1 MALARRRAM
10 SSMGKA
16 ALMQPSPDHAA
27 VVAGHAADITMN
39 SPDADMVVMTAK
51 ERRRAMS
58 SVGKAAVMSSDR
70 TRADVVA
77 SMPPKHETDP
87 HVPTAPTRPAMA
99 LRAQHDAGRRAAM
112 DRRKRMSQHG
122 KLAVTK
128 PSAQPAQQGR
138 AQSMAVRHERSQL
151 GAAHKA
157 NAVVADAATENES
170 GQTSLPHEISTRTNA
185 ARSVTG
191 AAYFGGAAFEQDTDR
206 QPVDAAS
213 WRAAHDI
220 QVTGRNA
227 GSQLMRPAMQFADDT
242 TNNGQM
248 VTGADAAHVK
258 VTGTDSNR
266 HLRMTGSQYRNPSMA
281 GQNSRHHEH
290 KLMDSGRVSGSLLT
304 GGGAVTGDGSDRG
317 RQVTGDNYAANRAT
331 SRSMRATPAQTSV
344 MPMPAHNRGV
354 TGLGHHHAGTTGTSQ
369 DQHELMTGTSY
380 EGRQARPDGAGH
392 SMGHAITGMQ
402 PGVAAGVTGDARG
415 ADHHISGT
423 PYHGE
428 DQLAEAFGYDRHDSH
443 EAQFSVQSPARM
455 MQAAQRQ
462 SGHVTG
468 SFARALGKVTGGDEG
483 SLASRHAGSNS
494 GSADTQAAMVTGEGR
509 AQGQKITGD
518 DWARNGRVT
527 GTEGNSA
534 RSRNMTR
541 HGDGSSEHIGGLARQ
556 HAGKAAERPRPES
569 RITGASGN
577 TDSGSLVTYSGG
589 ARG

>member
-1 MALARRRAM
+1 MAHSDSGRQMALARRRAM

-27 VVAGHAADITMN
+27 VVAGHAADITMK
-39 SPDADMVVMTAK
+39 SLDADMVVMTAK

-58 SVGKAAVMSSDR
+58 SAGKAAVMSSDR

-170 GQTSLPHEISTRTNA
+170 GQTSLPHEMSTRTNA
-185 ARSVTG
+185 TRSVTG

-266 HLRMTGSQYRNPSMA
+266 HCA
-281 GQNSRHHEH
+281 
-290 KLMDSGRVSGSLLT
+290 
-304 GGGAVTGDGSDRG
+304 
-317 RQVTGDNYAANRAT
+317 
-331 SRSMRATPAQTSV
+331 
-344 MPMPAHNRGV
+344 
-354 TGLGHHHAGTTGTSQ
+354 
-369 DQHELMTGTSY
+369 
-380 EGRQARPDGAGH
+380 
-392 SMGHAITGMQ
+392 
-402 PGVAAGVTGDARG
+402 
-415 ADHHISGT
+415 
-423 PYHGE
+423 
-428 DQLAEAFGYDRHDSH
+428 
-443 EAQFSVQSPARM
+443 
-455 MQAAQRQ
+455 
-462 SGHVTG
+462 
-468 SFARALGKVTGGDEG
+468 
-483 SLASRHAGSNS
+483 
-494 GSADTQAAMVTGEGR
+494 
-509 AQGQKITGD
+509 
-518 DWARNGRVT
+518 
-527 GTEGNSA
+527 
-534 RSRNMTR
+534 
-541 HGDGSSEHIGGLARQ
+541 
-556 HAGKAAERPRPES
+556 
-569 RITGASGN
+569 
-577 TDSGSLVTYSGG
+577 
-589 ARG
+589 

>member
-16 ALMQPSPDHAA
+16 AMMQPSPEDAPAA
-27 VVAGHAADITMN
+27 EGHVVDMPMNNAGAEL
-39 SPDADMVVMTAK
+39 VVMTAK

-58 SVGKAAVMSSDR
+58 SAGKAAVTSSDR

-77 SMPPKHETDP
+77 SMPPKHEAEP
-87 HVPTAPTRPAMA
+87 HVPAAPTRPAMA
-99 LRAQHDAGRRAAM
+99 QKAQHDAGRRAAM

-122 KLAVTK
+122 KLAVTR

-138 AQSMAVRHERSQL
+138 AQSMAMRHERSQL
-151 GAAHKA
+151 GAAQKGP
-157 NAVVADAATENES
+157 AVVADAAPQAES
-170 GQTSLPHEISTRTNA
+170 APLALPHEISTRINA
-185 ARSVTG
+185 VRSVTG
-191 AAYFGGAAFEQDTDR
+191 AGYFGGVAFEQDTGR

-227 GSQLMRPAMQFADDT
+227 GNQLMRPAMKFADDKT
-242 TNNGQM
+242 SNGQM
-248 VTGADAAHVK
+248 VTGADTAHVK

-266 HLRMTGSQYRNPSMA
+266 HMRMTGSQYRNPSMA

-290 KLMDSGRVSGSLLT
+290 KLMDSGRVSGSLLI
-304 GGGAVTGDGSDRG
+304 GGGAITGDGSDRG
-317 RQVTGDNYAANRAT
+317 RQVTGDNYTANRAT
-331 SRSMRATPAQTSV
+331 SRSMRATPSQTSV
-344 MPMPAHNRGV
+344 MPMPAHDRGV
-354 TGLGHHHAGTTGTSQ
+354 TGLDHHHAGTTGTSQ
-369 DQHELMTGTSY
+369 EQHELMTGTSY
-380 EGRQARPDGAGH
+380 EGRQGRTDGAGH

-402 PGVAAGVTGDARG
+402 PGVAGGVTGDSRG
-415 ADHHISGT
+415 ADHHVSGT

-428 DQLAEAFGYDRHDSH
+428 DQLSEAFGYDRRDTH

-462 SGHVTG
+462 SGHITG
-468 SFARALGKVTGGDEG
+468 SFSRALGKVTGGDEG
-483 SLASRHAGSNS
+483 SFASHHGEANY
-494 GSADTQAAMVTGEGR
+494 GSADTHDAMVTGEGR
-509 AQGQKITGD
+509 SQGQKITGD

-527 GTEGNSA
+527 GTEGHSA

-556 HAGKAAERPRPES
+556 YAGKAAERPRPES

-577 TDSGSLVTYSGG
+577 TDLGSLVTYSGG

>member
-16 ALMQPSPDHAA
+16 ALTQPSPDHAA
-27 VVAGHAADITMN
+27 AVAGHAADITMK
-39 SPDADMVVMTAK
+39 SLDAEMVVMTAK

-58 SVGKAAVMSSDR
+58 SAGKAAVMSSDR
-70 TRADVVA
+70 TRADIVA
-77 SMPPKHETDP
+77 STPPKNEADP
-87 HVPTAPTRPAMA
+87 HISAAPNRPAMA
-99 LRAQHDAGRRAAM
+99 QRAQHDAGRRAAM

-151 GAAHKA
+151 GAAHKGP
-157 NAVVADAATENES
+157 AVVADAAPQADNVP
-170 GQTSLPHEISTRTNA
+170 QALPHEMSTRTNA
-185 ARSVTG
+185 VRSVTG
-191 AAYFGGAAFEQDTDR
+191 AAYFGGAAFEQDTGR

-227 GSQLMRPAMQFADDT
+227 GNQLMRPAMKFADDET
-242 TNNGQM
+242 SKGQM

-266 HLRMTGSQYRNPSMA
+266 HLRMTGSQYRNPAMA

-304 GGGAVTGDGSDRG
+304 GGGAITGDGSDRG

-331 SRSMRATPAQTSV
+331 TRSMRATPSQRSV
-344 MPMPAHNRGV
+344 MPMPAHGRGV
-354 TGLGHHHAGTTGTSQ
+354 TGLDHHHAGTTGTSQ
-369 DQHELMTGTSY
+369 EQHGLMTGTSY
-380 EGRQARPDGAGH
+380 EGREARPDGAWH

-428 DQLAEAFGYDRHDSH
+428 DQLSEAFGYDRRDTH

-455 MQAAQRQ
+455 MQAARRQ

-468 SFARALGKVTGGDEG
+468 SFSRALGKVTGGDEG
-483 SLASRHAGSNS
+483 HFAPRHVGANS
-494 GSADTQAAMVTGEGR
+494 GSMDTQGAMVTGEGR
-509 AQGQKITGD
+509 SQGQKITGD

-527 GTEGNSA
+527 GTEGHTA